1 LDRRLPAT
9 CVQRARDGQVVLMVP
24 ARQITSLGWTS
35 VDVVAA
41 ATTQLSSTGMEAV
54 GSGSLVLVAGGVLPA
69 GPARG

>member
-1 LDRRLPAT
+1 
-9 CVQRARDGQVVLMVP
+9 MVP
-24 ARQITSLGWTS
+24 ARQITRLGWTS